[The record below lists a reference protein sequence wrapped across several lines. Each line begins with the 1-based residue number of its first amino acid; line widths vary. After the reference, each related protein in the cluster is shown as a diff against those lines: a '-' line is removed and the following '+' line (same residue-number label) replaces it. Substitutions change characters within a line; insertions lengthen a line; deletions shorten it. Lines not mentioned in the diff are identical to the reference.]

1 LEPVQLAAVSAL
13 ARFNDARVSETLLK
27 RWPELAARSR
37 SELMTVML
45 TRADRIFALF
55 KAVEERTVPAS
66 EFTSQQLQML
76 RAHRDPKIR
85 EQAIQLFGAP
95 PAVKRDE
102 VVKAFLP
109 ALQLRGNPANG
120 KEIYLERCA
129 TCHRIGSQR
138 QAVGPDLATVKTAGK
153 ETLLVNI
160 LDPNR
165 EVAPR
170 YLNYT
175 VETKSDES
183 FSGVIVS
190 ESPSGITLRG
200 PNGTETLVLR
210 SQIDRMRASGQS
222 LMPEG
227 LETGLT
233 PQDMADLIEYLGVA
247 D

>member
-1 LEPVQLAAVSAL
+1 
-13 ARFNDARVSETLLK
+13 
-27 RWPELAARSR
+27 
-37 SELMTVML
+37 M
-45 TRADRIFALF
+45 
-55 KAVEERTVPAS
+55 
-66 EFTSQQLQML
+66 
-76 RAHRDPKIR
+76 
-85 EQAIQLFGAP
+85 
-95 PAVKRDE
+95 
-102 VVKAFLP
+102 
-109 ALQLRGNPANG
+109 
-120 KEIYLERCA
+120 
-129 TCHRIGSQR
+129 CHRIGSQG

-153 ETLLVNI
+153 EMLLVNI

-165 EVAPR
+165 EVAPK

-183 FSGVIVS
+183 FSGVVVS

-210 SQIDRMRASGQS
+210 SQIDRMRVSGQS

-227 LETGLT
+227 LDIGLT